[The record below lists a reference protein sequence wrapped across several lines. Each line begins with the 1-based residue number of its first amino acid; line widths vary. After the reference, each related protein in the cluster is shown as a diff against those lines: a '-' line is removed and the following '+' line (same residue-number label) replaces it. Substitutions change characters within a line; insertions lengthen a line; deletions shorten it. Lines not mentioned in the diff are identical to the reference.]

1 MALVNFIKKFVFN
14 KFLNLF
20 FGPDQ
25 SACRDSVYHLFQWR
39 KKRKLT
45 ELISC
50 RVIYFVCLISKRV
63 LLTFQKASTI
73 IIAILRI
80 FPHSL
85 KKTLCRRFALI
96 WNFLLLSFKFR
107 IKNHFSMMIWLIK
120 KPTPFIKGIEKAW
133 HYETTTFYFISMMV
147 FPQFYTHNKKCNH
160 RRTIN

>member
-1 MALVNFIKKFVFN
+1 MFSTSFWTCFLAQTRVPAEIRCIIFFN
-14 KFLNLF
+14 
-20 FGPDQ
+20 GE
-25 SACRDSVYHLFQWR
+25 

-50 RVIYFVCLISKRV
+50 RVIYFVCLISKCV

-80 FPHSL
+80 FPHSFF
-85 KKTLCRRFALI
+85 KKTLSRRFALI
-96 WNFLLLSFKFR
+96 WNFLLLFFKFR

-147 FPQFYTHNKKCNH
+147 FPHFYILTIKNVIIDVQLIKKVVKKL
-160 RRTIN
+160 

>member
-20 FGPDQ
+20 LAQTRVPAEIRCIIFFNGE
-25 SACRDSVYHLFQWR
+25 

-50 RVIYFVCLISKRV
+50 RVIYFVCLISKCV

-85 KKTLCRRFALI
+85 KKNLEPPICFNLKLPFAL
-96 WNFLLLSFKFR
+96 F
-107 IKNHFSMMIWLIK
+107 
-120 KPTPFIKGIEKAW
+120 
-133 HYETTTFYFISMMV
+133 
-147 FPQFYTHNKKCNH
+147 
-160 RRTIN
+160 